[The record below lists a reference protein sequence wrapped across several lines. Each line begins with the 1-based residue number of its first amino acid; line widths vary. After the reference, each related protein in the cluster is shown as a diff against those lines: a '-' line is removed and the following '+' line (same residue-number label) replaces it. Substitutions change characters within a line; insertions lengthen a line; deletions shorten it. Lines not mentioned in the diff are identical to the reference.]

1 MHKLY
6 NRTQDKF
13 IVYNNYRNNN
23 TNIPPV
29 IFLHGLMSSMHS
41 SKALYL
47 IDYCKKNN
55 YNFTIFDNFGHGEA
69 SGTFADQTIS
79 DWLEGVELVLDKL
92 IDDKAIIVGSSM
104 GGWLALLIALKFPA
118 KISGLICLAPAPD
131 FTENIWQNISAEE
144 QIKMQREGV
153 LEISGRSCEYKYPI
167 SYKLIEDAKNHLLLT
182 KNKIDID
189 VPVHLIHGML
199 DEDVPYHISLKLLA
213 KITIDQIVL
222 KLIKDAK
229 HNLSREEDL
238 QTISNSLEEIITII
252 NNQ

>member
-13 IVYNNYRNNN
+13 IVYNNCRIIN

-41 SKALYL
+41 TKALYL

-69 SGTFADQTIS
+69 SGAFADQTIS
-79 DWLEGVELVLDKL
+79 DWLEGLELVLDKL
-92 IDDKAIIVGSSM
+92 IYDKTIIIGSSM
-104 GGWLALLIALKFPA
+104 GGWLALLTALKFPN
-118 KISGLICLAPAPD
+118 KVKGLVCLAPAPD
-131 FTENIWQNISAEE
+131 FTEDIWQNLSTENKD
-144 QIKMQREGV
+144 KMQKEGV
-153 LEISGRSCEYKYPI
+153 LEIGSRSCNYTYPI
-167 SYKLIEDAKNHLLLT
+167 SYKLVEDAKKYLLLT
-182 KNKIDID
+182 KNEINID

-199 DEDVPYHISLKLLA
+199 DEDVPHNISLKLLE
-213 KITIDQIVL
+213 KITSKQVVT
-222 KLIKDAK
+222 KLIKDGI

-238 QTISNSLEEIITII
+238 QVMTNSLEEIIITL
-252 NNQ
+252 NK